1 MTAETV
7 QWNVQAKRGHVWCT
21 TETGKAPSD
30 DNRTVGLAALAAVLM
45 TVDHD
50 RDLDDRRALVQK
62 PDGLALRTVADLSED
77 DLMDYLRN
85 CGYYERRDEAPLA
98 AFFPESVRDSLP
110 LRLLNELNRLG
121 APRQAAQPG
130 QYA

>member
-7 QWNVQAKRGHVWCT
+7 RWSVQGKRGHVWCT
-21 TETGKAPSD
+21 TETGKAPSND
-30 DNRTVGLAALAAVLM
+30 GGTVGLAALAAVLM

-50 RDLDDRRALVQK
+50 RDLDDRRVLVQR
-62 PDGLALRTVADLSED
+62 PDGLALRTTAYLSED
-77 DLMDYLRN
+77 DLAQYLRER
-85 CGYYERRDEAPLA
+85 GYYERRNEAPLA

-121 APRQAAQPG
+121 APRQAVQPG